1 MANQIWSFALV
12 FIGAGAWWLV
22 GRNVALGWAVAIF
35 NELLW
40 IVYGILSYQYGFI
53 LGGLIYIV
61 VFYRNYRK
69 WSRINGYKEGS
80 EFDDRD
86 PGGSRGEGGGRNIRP
101 RSSTG
106 EAERSSHSHQQAGG
120 LWTKE
125 YLRVPYWTYSRGYR
139 KAVRQDRT
147 AV

>member
-1 MANQIWSFALV
+1 MSNQIWSFALV

-22 GRNVALGWAVAIF
+22 GRNVALGWAAAIF
-35 NELLW
+35 NETLW

-69 WSRINGYKEGS
+69 WSRVNGYKEDGKS
-80 EFDDRD
+80 DHRD
-86 PGGSRGEGGGRNIRP
+86 PGGSRGEGRGRGLRNGGTGGKAQG
-101 RSSTG
+101 STDP
-106 EAERSSHSHQQAGG
+106 HQQAGR

-125 YLRVPYWTYSRGYR
+125 YLRVPYWTYSRGDR
-139 KAVRQDRT
+139 KAVRQDL
-147 AV
+147 ASV